1 MTTTTTTRRRPW
13 SCCAGVGGLILL
25 LATAQAKPSPS
36 DYTTEA
42 RTIIDS
48 LLPGGSCAGQAWD
61 KLAAL
66 TDTVGNRVCGS
77 PNLNRAVSYV
87 LDAWTKEG
95 LENVHGEE
103 VMVPHWQRGHEEC
116 IMLTPRL
123 DYKMPILGLGTS
135 VGTPNGQPVEAE
147 VIVVKDFDELGAL
160 GQAGKIAGK
169 IVLVNYACDWAASP
183 IGCYGACGQYRG
195 EGASRAAAQ
204 GAVAYLVR
212 SLASSSIG
220 SPHTGMQSYLPDVTP
235 VRIPAA
241 AVTIEDADALARM
254 QERGQNITLRLTMEC
269 VNLPMEGSMN
279 VIAEWKGTEKPE
291 EVVIVSGHLDSW
303 DVGVGAMDD
312 GGGLAISWQA
322 LSVLRSLGMRA
333 KRTVRVVG
341 WVGEEFGGFGGK
353 AYFERHKEEEERV
366 VMVVES
372 DMGVFRP
379 NGMSFSGGEK
389 AGGVMKEVMSLL
401 KPINASML
409 ITDDGRG
416 YETDTGPWEAVGVPG
431 ASLSSQNE
439 KYFDFHHSWGDQMGV
454 LKKEDTDLA
463 AAVFAV
469 VAFVVADLD
478 EALPRGR
485 EGGREGE
492 VKSEML
498 RRV

>member
-1 MTTTTTTRRRPW
+1 MTTTTIRRRPW
-13 SCCAGVGGLILL
+13 RSCNGVLILL

-48 LLPGGSCAGQAWD
+48 LLPGGSCAGQPWD

-66 TDTVGNRVCGS
+66 TDTVGSRVCGS
-77 PNLNRAVSYV
+77 PTLNRAVSYV

-116 IMLTPRL
+116 IMSSPREGYQL
-123 DYKMPILGLGTS
+123 QILGLGTS
-135 VGTPNGQPVEAE
+135 VGTPNGQPLEAE
-147 VIVVKDFDELGAL
+147 VVVVKDFEELATL

-169 IVLVNYACDWAASP
+169 IVLVNFACDWAASP
-183 IGCYGACGQYRG
+183 IGCYGSCGKYRG

-212 SLASSSIG
+212 SLASASIG
-220 SPHTGMQSYLPDVTP
+220 SVHTGMQSYLPDVTP

-254 QERGQNITLRLTMEC
+254 QERGQNITLRLTMQC
-269 VNLPMEGSMN
+269 VNLPMEESMN
-279 VIAEWKGTEKPE
+279 VIAEWKGTERPE

-312 GGGLAISWQA
+312 GGGFAISWQA
-322 LSVLRSLGMRA
+322 LSVLRTLGMRA

-341 WVGEEFGGFGGK
+341 WVGEEFGGLGGR

-379 NGMSFSGGEK
+379 NGMSFSGGEM
-389 AGGVMKEVMSLL
+389 AGG
-401 KPINASML
+401 
-409 ITDDGRG
+409 
-416 YETDTGPWEAVGVPG
+416 
-431 ASLSSQNE
+431 
-439 KYFDFHHSWGDQMGV
+439 
-454 LKKEDTDLA
+454 
-463 AAVFAV
+463 
-469 VAFVVADLD
+469 
-478 EALPRGR
+478 
-485 EGGREGE
+485 
-492 VKSEML
+492 
-498 RRV
+498 

>member
-1 MTTTTTTRRRPW
+1 MTTTTTTRRAW
-13 SCCAGVGGLILL
+13 LLCLIL
-25 LATAQAKPSPS
+25 ATTAHAKPKPS
-36 DYTTEA
+36 DYTEEA

-77 PNLNRAVSYV
+77 PNLERAVDYV

-95 LENVHGEE
+95 LENVHEEE

-116 IMLTPRL
+116 VMLSPRVEYRL
-123 DYKMPILGLGTS
+123 PILGLGTS
-135 VGTPNGQPVEAE
+135 VGTPNGEPLEAE
-147 VIVVKDFDELGAL
+147 VIVVRDFDELESL

-169 IVLVNYACDWAASP
+169 IVLINYACDWAASP
-183 IGCYGACGQYRG
+183 IGCYGACGKYRG

-212 SLASSSIG
+212 SLASASIG
-220 SPHTGMQSYLPDVTP
+220 SPHTGMQSYSSDVTP

-254 QERGQNITLRLTMEC
+254 QERGQNITLRLKMEC
-269 VNLPMEGSMN
+269 VNLPMEASMN
-279 VIAEWKGTEKPE
+279 VVAEWKGTEKPE

-312 GGGLAISWQA
+312 GGGLAVAWQA
-322 LSVLRSLGMRA
+322 LSGLSQLGMRA

-341 WVGEEFGGFGGK
+341 WVGEEFGGYGGR
-353 AYFERHKEEEERV
+353 AYFEKHKGEEERV

-379 NGMSFSGGEK
+379 RGMSFSGGEK
-389 AGGVMKEVMSLL
+389 AGVVMQEVMNLL
-401 KPINASML
+401 APINASLL

-431 ASLSSQNE
+431 ASLSSENE
-439 KYFDFHHSWGDQMGV
+439 KYFNFHHSEGDQMGV
-454 LKKEDTDLA
+454 LKKGDMDLA

-478 EALPRGR
+478 EALPREGG
-485 EGGREGE
+485 EGGREGGG
-492 VKSEML
+492 VVSEML
-498 RRV
+498 RRA